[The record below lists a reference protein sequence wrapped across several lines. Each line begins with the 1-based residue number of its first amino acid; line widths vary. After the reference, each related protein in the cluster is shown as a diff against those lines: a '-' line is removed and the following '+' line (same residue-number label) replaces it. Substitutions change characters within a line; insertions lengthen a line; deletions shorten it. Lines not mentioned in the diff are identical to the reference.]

1 MIQWEHSAIH
11 LTFIKLPFVI
21 KIFVL
26 SILEWP
32 LKAGFT
38 VYSYHPQAMV
48 QKEQLAEE
56 LNNMKQRFDGHVQ
69 GTQQRLN
76 EEREIVRK
84 ENKAINE
91 ELNTKVGEM
100 ILI

>member
-1 MIQWEHSAIH
+1 
-11 LTFIKLPFVI
+11 
-21 KIFVL
+21 
-26 SILEWP
+26 
-32 LKAGFT
+32 
-38 VYSYHPQAMV
+38 MV

-91 ELNTKVGEM
+91 ELNTKVGEL
-100 ILI
+100 ILIKHETEV